1 MVTTLRAGS
10 TIVNSRQVMMGA
22 GLGRH
27 RAFAAHQAAGPP
39 RRDTFDTTFDTI
51 FDKTLVTTPVT
62 TDTQGNTP

>member
-1 MVTTLRAGS
+1 
-10 TIVNSRQVMMGA
+10 MGA

-39 RRDTFDTTFDTI
+39 RRDTCDTTFDTIFDTI
-51 FDKTLVTTPVT
+51 FDKTLVTTLVT